1 MDQTSTE
8 CCGPKMVCLFQMR
21 PGGKQTDGQRREQED
36 ALMSRFAEAQL
47 CAQGCPTD
55 SPAQHVNEE
64 EGR

>member
-1 MDQTSTE
+1 
-8 CCGPKMVCLFQMR
+8 MR

-55 SPAQHVNEE
+55 SPAQHVNKE